1 MAARRNRDVVQS
13 VVQHNRGRDPALLA
27 RKYTAMAM
35 NPFVFLRG
43 AAHRYY
49 ETLDA
54 RALPHGAP
62 LAWICGDLHLE
73 NFGSFRGDNRL
84 TYFDLNDFDE
94 AALAPCT
101 YDLLRLVTSIHVG
114 AHSLEMSAQEGD
126 RLCRVFL
133 AGVTGELRA
142 GKARWVE
149 REVADGMVARLL
161 GNVTDRNRREL
172 LDRRAPLV
180 GKHRKLLIDGVRYLA
195 PTPEQEKMV
204 LRMIAQSCVN
214 HPHPERFKVLS
225 IARRVAGTGSLGLPR
240 FVVLTEGKGSPNRN
254 LILDLKAARPSCVP
268 PVRGVAHR
276 WASDA
281 DRVVSVQRQLQAIAP
296 AFLSAQRAGGDS
308 FVIKELQ
315 PQMDKLN
322 LAECHG
328 RHELLSPTVA
338 TMGELT
344 AWSMLRASGWRG
356 SGDLDALVAFGERRD
371 WQPQLLRLSTGL
383 AKDTVEEWRTF
394 RDAWKA
400 GKVDLGASERPVAAA
415 ARQRRTVRPARKRP
429 TALRQRKVRARRQ

>member
-1 MAARRNRDVVQS
+1 MAMAARRHRDVVQS
-13 VVQHNRGRDPALLA
+13 LVQYNRGRDPALLA
-27 RKYTAMAM
+27 RKFTAMAS

-43 AAHRYY
+43 AAHRFY
-49 ETLDA
+49 ETLDTH
-54 RALPHGAP
+54 ALPHGAP

-94 AALAPCT
+94 AARAPCT
-101 YDLLRLVTSIHVG
+101 FDLLRLLTSIHVG
-114 AHSLEMSAQEGD
+114 AHSLDMSAQEGEK
-126 RLCRVFL
+126 LCRVFL
-133 AGVTGELRA
+133 TGATNELRA

-161 GNVTDRNRREL
+161 GNVTDRNRRQL

-180 GKHRKLLIDGVRYLA
+180 GKHRKLLVDGERYLA
-195 PTPEQEKMV
+195 ATAEQEKMV
-204 LRMIAQSCVN
+204 SRMIEQSCVN
-214 HPHPERFKVLS
+214 HPHPERFRVLS

-254 LILDLKAARPSCVP
+254 LILDVKAARPSCVP
-268 PVRGVAHR
+268 RVALR
-276 WASDA
+276 WSSDA

-296 AFLSAQRAGGDS
+296 AFLSAQRAGGES
-308 FVIKELQ
+308 YVIKELQ

-338 TMGELT
+338 TMGELV

-356 SGDLDALVAFGERRD
+356 AADLDALVAFGERRD
-371 WQPQLLRLSTGL
+371 WQPQLLRLSATL
-383 AKDTVEEWRTF
+383 ARDTVEEWRTF

-400 GKVDLGASERPVAAA
+400 GKVDLNAAERSAAGA
-415 ARQRRTVRPARKRP
+415 ARKRRPARPARKRP
-429 TALRQRKVRARRQ
+429 TAARQRKVRARRQ